1 MRSYTVHHP
10 EDDFRIVAER
20 ADDTVLVR
28 DGFCWGA
35 FVFPPIWLCM
45 RGLWLE
51 LAVYVLALTI
61 LIALS
66 NFVGLDLGAALCV
79 LVALNFLIGL
89 EGKELLRWKL
99 SRAGFHTVAVVQAE
113 SLEAAERRFF
123 ENLFELA
130 GNPPLRVPAD
140 SQAAFSQARPGTVW
154 AEQGRSD
161 EDDIVGM
168 FPRPEGKV

>member
-10 EDDFRIVAER
+10 EEEFRVIAKR

-28 DGFCWGA
+28 DGFCWRA
-35 FVFPPIWLCM
+35 FFFPPVWLCL

-51 LAVYVLALTI
+51 LATYVLAI
-61 LIALS
+61 VVIIALS
-66 NFVGLDLGAALCV
+66 NFAGLDLGVVLCV
-79 LVALNFLIGL
+79 FVALNFLVGL

-130 GNPPLRVPAD
+130 GNPPLQVETEP
-140 SQAAFSQARPGTVW
+140 QAAFSKGRPGTVW
-154 AEQGRSD
+154 ADQGKTD
-161 EDDIVGM
+161 EDEIVGM